1 MGKKVYVAS
10 YHFSDRHGDCDSDII
25 GVYSTNEKAVKAC
38 GDNIESYLRDFNAVR
53 KNNTINPN
61 VVMQIDSEDVPEGMT
76 LEQARKA
83 TSINIDDSGTWCNW
97 SIDEKG
103 IE

>member
-10 YHFSDRHGDCDSDII
+10 YHFSDRHGSCDSDII
-25 GVYSTNEKAVKAC
+25 GVYSTNEKADKAC

-97 SIDEKG
+97 SIDEKE